1 MPSHTG
7 YQMPGPTAD
16 SAGPVPLLFSMNVSR
31 QDDGARLTWRGAW
44 RGASARTFVINVT
57 YSTEIVSLTFDHEP
71 SAVTATVDQSSSVG
85 LNCVWNHGN
94 PPQTV
99 RLLDRRRQVMKTS
112 DLYSTVNYLKHTW
125 QSVTCDDAG
134 VVTCEDGVADV
145 NKSVRLL
152 VRCKPEFL
160 TDRKHQ
166 NFSINKRNQATRL
179 YFRARTHSLL
189 IADCQMKKLQSASD
203 TTSSFSR
210 ERTPSRVL
218 GPESSLT

>member
-1 MPSHTG
+1 MRQSFPS
-7 YQMPGPTAD
+7 QMWFLWHWLGDFCKFCSYSSFLSNIVPERWPAD
-16 SAGPVPLLFSMNVSR
+16 
-31 QDDGARLTWRGAW
+31 
-44 RGASARTFVINVT
+44 
-57 YSTEIVSLTFDHEP
+57 STEIVSLTFDHEP

-152 VRCKPEFL
+152 VRCESGL
-160 TDRKHQ
+160 VTWL
-166 NFSINKRNQATRL
+166 IRNVQ
-179 YFRARTHSLL
+179 
-189 IADCQMKKLQSASD
+189 
-203 TTSSFSR
+203 
-210 ERTPSRVL
+210 
-218 GPESSLT
+218 